1 MWGLIVVFT
10 CSVGDIQGE
19 GVFWELLLCF
29 VDITHHIQFEDA
41 ESILLGKNL
50 SLKKVLM
57 KSFELSRN

>member
-50 SLKKVLM
+50 SFKQV
-57 KSFELSRN
+57 